1 MTVRPRVPKI
11 GPMLSRMW
19 RLALAAAVAAA
30 CHEGLQPTPTCPPGF
45 VGICGLV
52 TVLVPLPD
60 SLKDTTEAVFIVA
73 YKSFPTAPES
83 LFNFLPLPPPTI
95 PTSPSTYPYSLKVP
109 NGRYEWVLAVWKK
122 KGTLT
127 TQSADSLLREVGFYK
142 DGGDTTAQGIA
153 RKQVLRLL
161 MAIAFG
167 SLVLLAEDGI
177 AQRPQWLRRSL
188 ACLFPLPDQVQHGH

>member
-1 MTVRPRVPKI
+1 MADSTLFRAKRGVKLTVRPRVPKI
-11 GPMLSRMW
+11 GPMSSRMW

-73 YKSFPTAPES
+73 YKNFPTAPES
-83 LFNFLPLPPPTI
+83 LFNFLPLPPPPI

-142 DGGDTTAQGIA
+142 DGGDTTTHGTGI
-153 RKQVLRLL
+153 VTVNGPGTDS
-161 MAIAFG
+161 IDFVIDFG
-167 SLVLLAEDGI
+167 NMHRI
-177 AQRPQWLRRSL
+177 
-188 ACLFPLPDQVQHGH
+188 CTYFPPCPP